1 MSTEPQ
7 STLKTEIAELSDSLA
22 DVQDAIL
29 PEVSADIVPYDAA
42 DPDSKALIDA
52 AMSEID
58 FDSTNSIIHF
68 GTSAQEEVNDIS
80 ERMLEGV
87 RNKDTGPAGAALNDM
102 LATIRGFD
110 VDDLDPTKKQGFFAR
125 LLGRAKP
132 VAKFLQGYEDVRKQI
147 DSVSNRLDQHK
158 MTLLKDIASLDRLYH
173 ANLDYF
179 HKLEHYIVAGEKRL
193 EEADAVTVPALEKA
207 AEASGDMLDAQK
219 LRDFRSARDD
229 LERRV
234 HDLKLTRQVAMQ
246 SLPSI
251 RMVQENDK
259 GLVTKINSTM
269 VNTIPLWKNQLAQAV
284 TIFRSQQAGK
294 TLKEATDLTNE
305 LLEANAANLK
315 TANAEIRTQ
324 LERGVFDIES
334 VKKANDDLIETI
346 NESLRIADEGKRK
359 RVEAEQELV
368 TAEAKLRETL
378 VAAKARA
385 SEPAPSPDA
394 TA

>member
-1 MSTEPQ
+1 MSTE
-7 STLKTEIAELSDSLA
+7 TLKTEIAELSESLGEL
-22 DVQDAIL
+22 QDAVL
-29 PEVSADIVPYDAA
+29 PEVSADIVAYDAA
-42 DPDSKALIDA
+42 DPQSKALIDT
-52 AMSEID
+52 AMAEID
-58 FDSTNSIIHF
+58 FSSTNSIIHF

-80 ERMLEGV
+80 EQMLEGV

-102 LATIRGFD
+102 LSTLRGFN

-158 MTLLKDIASLDRLYH
+158 MTLLKDISSLDRLYH
-173 ANLDYF
+173 ANLEYF
-179 HKLEHYIVAGEKRL
+179 HKLEHYIVAGEQKL
-193 EEADAVTVPALEKA
+193 EEADGTVIPSLEKE
-207 AEASGDMLDAQK
+207 AESTGDMLDAQK

-305 LLEANAANLK
+305 LLEANAENLK

-324 LERGVFDIES
+324 LERGVFDMES
-334 VKKANDDLIETI
+334 VKKANNDLIETI
-346 NESLRIADEGKRK
+346 QESLRIADEGKRK
-359 RVEAEQELV
+359 RAEAEQELI
-368 TAEAKLRETL
+368 TAESKLRETL
-378 VAAKARA
+378 VAAKAKA
-385 SEPAPSPDA
+385 SDVVPPATSA
-394 TA
+394 

>member
-1 MSTEPQ
+1 MSTE
-7 STLKTEIAELSDSLA
+7 TLKTEIAELSDSLGEL
-22 DVQDAIL
+22 QDAVL
-29 PEVSADIVPYDAA
+29 PEVSADIVAYDAA
-42 DPDSKALIDA
+42 DPQSKALIDT
-52 AMSEID
+52 AMAEID
-58 FDSTNSIIHF
+58 FSSTNSIIHF

-87 RNKDTGPAGAALNDM
+87 RNKDTGPAGSALNDM
-102 LATIRGFD
+102 LATLRGFN

-158 MTLLKDIASLDRLYH
+158 MTLLKDISSLDRLYH
-173 ANLDYF
+173 ANLEYF
-179 HKLEHYIVAGEKRL
+179 HKLEHYIVAGEKKL
-193 EEADAVTVPALEKA
+193 EEADNTVIPSLEKE
-207 AEASGDMLDAQK
+207 AESTGDMLDAQK
-219 LRDFRSARDD
+219 LRDFRSSRDD

-305 LLEANAANLK
+305 LLEANAENLK

-346 NESLRIADEGKRK
+346 QESLRIADEGKRK
-359 RVEAEQELV
+359 RAEAEQELI
-368 TAEAKLRETL
+368 TAESKLRETL
-378 VAAKARA
+378 VAAKAKA
-385 SEPAPSPDA
+385 SEVVPPPATSA
-394 TA
+394 

>member
-1 MSTEPQ
+1 MSTD
-7 STLKTEIAELSDSLA
+7 TLKTEIADLSNSLQELSEA
-22 DVQDAIL
+22 PL
-29 PEVSADIVPYDAA
+29 PEVSTDIVAYDST
-42 DPDSKALIDA
+42 DPSSKALIDQ
-52 AMSEID
+52 AMAEID
-58 FDSTNSIIHF
+58 FGSTNSIIHF

-80 ERMLEGV
+80 ERMLDGV

-102 LATIRGFD
+102 LATLRGFN
-110 VDDLDPTKKQGFFAR
+110 VDELNPNKKRGFFGWLFGKAR
-125 LLGRAKP
+125 P

-158 MTLLKDIASLDRLYH
+158 MTLLKDITSLDKLYH

-179 HKLEHYIVAGEKRL
+179 HKLEHYIVAGEQKL
-193 EEADAVTVPALEKA
+193 EEADTMTIPALEKTA
-207 AEASGDMLDAQK
+207 AETTDMLDAQK

-284 TIFRSQQAGK
+284 TIYRSQQAGK

-305 LLEANAANLK
+305 LLEANAENLK

-334 VKKANDDLIETI
+334 VKKANDDLIATI
-346 NESLRIADEGKRK
+346 QESLQIADEGKR
-359 RVEAEQELV
+359 RRAEAEQELI

-378 VAAKARA
+378 VAAKAKATQAADAGA
-385 SEPAPSPDA
+385 SA
-394 TA
+394 TS